1 MGYSLGTGD
10 LTVLSGNSDTQTVRH
25 VRSTAV
31 VSREIAGETL
41 AVPIRKGVGDLDSVY
56 TFNELGARL
65 WLMLEQGRTS
75 EELADWVRT
84 NYEVT
89 AEQAFA
95 DVARFVAELREE
107 RLVRSA

>member
-1 MGYSLGTGD
+1 MGIEANAAPAIGS
-10 LTVLSGNSDTQTVRH
+10 SGQVRH
-25 VRSTAV
+25 IRAAEV

-41 AVPIRKGVGDLDSVY
+41 AVPVRHGVGDLDSVY
-56 TFNELGARL
+56 SFNELGARL

-84 NYEVT
+84 HYDVT

-95 DVARFVAELREE
+95 DVARFIAELRQE
-107 RLVRSA
+107 RLVRTA

>member
-1 MGYSLGTGD
+1 LGIGD
-10 LTVLSGNSDTQTVRH
+10 SNLVPSVESGGQVRH
-25 VRSTAV
+25 IRASAI
-31 VSREIAGETL
+31 VSREISGETL
-41 AVPIRKGVGDLDSVY
+41 AVPVRHGVGDLDSVY

-65 WLMLEQGRTS
+65 WLQLEQGRTS
-75 EELADWVRT
+75 EELAEWVRA

-107 RLVRSA
+107 RLVRTA

>member
-1 MGYSLGTGD
+1 MGIDDSNL
-10 LTVLSGNSDTQTVRH
+10 VPPVESSGQVRH
-25 VRSTAV
+25 IRASAV

-41 AVPIRKGVGDLDSVY
+41 AVPVRHGVGDLDSVY
-56 TFNELGARL
+56 TFNDLGARL
-65 WLMLEQGRTS
+65 WLLLEQGRTS
-75 EELADWVRT
+75 EELAEWVRA

-95 DVARFVAELREE
+95 DVARFIAELREE

>member
-1 MGYSLGTGD
+1 MGIGEPNAAPLESSLVG
-10 LTVLSGNSDTQTVRH
+10 QVRH
-25 VRSTAV
+25 IRNGAV

-65 WLMLEQGRTS
+65 WLMLEQGHTT
-75 EELADWVRT
+75 EELADWVRV
-84 NYEVT
+84 NYQVST
-89 AEQAFA
+89 EQAFA

-107 RLVRSA
+107 RLVRMA

>member
-1 MGYSLGTGD
+1 MP
-10 LTVLSGNSDTQTVRH
+10 VRH
-25 VRSTAV
+25 
-31 VSREIAGETL
+31 
-41 AVPIRKGVGDLDSVY
+41 GVGDLDSVY

-65 WLMLEQGRTS
+65 WLQLEQGRTS
-75 EELADWVRT
+75 EELAEWVRA

>member
-1 MGYSLGTGD
+1 MGIGD
-10 LTVLSGNSDTQTVRH
+10 FNLAPSVESTSQVRH
-25 VRSTAV
+25 VRASAV
-31 VSREIAGETL
+31 VSREIAGESL
-41 AVPIRKGVGDLDSVY
+41 AVPIRHGVGDLDSVY

-65 WLMLEQGRTS
+65 WLLLDQGRTS
-75 EELADWVRT
+75 EELAEWVRA

-95 DVARFVAELREE
+95 DVARFIAELREE

>member
-1 MGYSLGTGD
+1 LGIGD
-10 LTVLSGNSDTQTVRH
+10 SNVASSIGSDSQVRH
-25 VRSTAV
+25 IRNGAV

-41 AVPIRKGVGDLDSVY
+41 AVPVRKGIGDLDSVY

-75 EELADWVRT
+75 EELADWVRM
-84 NYEVT
+84 NYDVP
-89 AEQAFA
+89 AEQAFG

>member
-1 MGYSLGTGD
+1 LGIGD
-10 LTVLSGNSDTQTVRH
+10 SNAASQSGTDGQTRH
-25 VRSTAV
+25 IQGVGM

-41 AVPIRKGVGDLDSVY
+41 AVPVRKGIGDLDSVY

-65 WLMLEQGRTS
+65 WLMLEQGRTT
-75 EELADWVRT
+75 EELADWVRA
-84 NYEVT
+84 NYEVS

-107 RLVRSA
+107 RLVRTA

>member
-1 MGYSLGTGD
+1 MGIGEPNTLHRPGPEGQ
-10 LTVLSGNSDTQTVRH
+10 VWH
-25 VRSTAV
+25 KRSEAV
-31 VSREIAGETL
+31 VSRDIAGETL
-41 AVPIRKGVGDLDSVY
+41 VVPIRKGVGDLDSVY

-65 WLMLEQGRTS
+65 WLMLEQGRTT
-75 EELADWVRT
+75 EELADWVRV
-84 NYEVT
+84 NYQVS

>member
-1 MGYSLGTGD
+1 LGIGD
-10 LTVLSGNSDTQTVRH
+10 SNTAFQSGTDGQTRH
-25 VRSTAV
+25 IQSVGM

-41 AVPIRKGVGDLDSVY
+41 AVPVRKGIGDLDSVY

-65 WLMLEQGRTS
+65 WLMLEQGRTT
-75 EELADWVRT
+75 EELADWVRA
-84 NYEVT
+84 NYAVS

-107 RLVRSA
+107 RLVRTA